1 MLTYLFAL
9 KISCNV
15 QHFLVGVYPFQ
26 MEVAQQSTR
35 KMLLLIWSKEPAIA
49 ESVVEVS
56 LFVLLY

>member
-1 MLTYLFAL
+1 M
-9 KISCNV
+9 

-56 LFVLLY
+56 VFVLLD